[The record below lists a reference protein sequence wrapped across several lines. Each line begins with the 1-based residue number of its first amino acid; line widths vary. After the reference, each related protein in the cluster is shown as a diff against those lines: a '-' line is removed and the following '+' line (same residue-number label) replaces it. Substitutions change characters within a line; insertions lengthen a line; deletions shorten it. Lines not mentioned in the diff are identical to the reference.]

1 VSKTKTRWTREF
13 KLRALSRLDETVSVA
28 ALAEELGVGRERL
41 YEWRRKYRSGGAEAL
56 RELGRPL
63 NSSRR
68 FDEISAAPLSAAPLS
83 AAPLSAAPL
92 SAAPLSAAIVSA
104 SRIAELERKIGQQQ
118 LDLDFFRAALR
129 HVRGQRLKKGEPGET
144 PSTR

>member
-28 ALAEELGVGRERL
+28 ALAAELGVRQERL

-56 RELGRPL
+56 REMGRPL
-63 NSSRR
+63 NSSRP
-68 FDEISAAPLSAAPLS
+68 FEEVSAAPSSDAA
-83 AAPLSAAPL
+83 
-92 SAAPLSAAIVSA
+92 VSER
-104 SRIAELERKIGQQQ
+104 RIAELERKIGQQQ

-129 HVRGQRLKKGEPGET
+129 HVREQRLKKGEPGET